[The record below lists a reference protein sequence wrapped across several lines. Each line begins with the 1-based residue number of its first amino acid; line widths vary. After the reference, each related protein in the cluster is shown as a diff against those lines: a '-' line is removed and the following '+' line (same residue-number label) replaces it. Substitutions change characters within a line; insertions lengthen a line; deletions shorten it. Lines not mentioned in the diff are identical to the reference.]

1 MKSRPI
7 LCACL
12 LLFAAPLSSQR
23 PATPGRLTVKVTPTQ
38 EAFITIDGQDTNQ
51 KTPAT
56 FAVSPGDHSVSLPGL
71 PRCKQPKTITVS
83 SGSTSLVTCDVNSG
97 WQN

>member
-23 PATPGRLTVKVTPTQ
+23 PATPGRLKVTSTQ
-38 EAFITIDGQDTNQ
+38 DASITIDGQDTNQ

-56 FAVSPGDHSVSLPGL
+56 FAVSPGDHSVSLPGV
-71 PRCKQPKTITVS
+71 PRCKAPKTITVS
-83 SGSTSLVTCDVNSG
+83 SGAPSSINCDANAG
-97 WQN
+97 WS

>member
-23 PATPGRLTVKVTPTQ
+23 PATPGRLKVTSTQ
-38 EAFITIDGQDTNQ
+38 EASITIDGQDTNQ

-56 FAVSPGDHSVSLPGL
+56 FAVSPGDHSVSLPGV
-71 PRCKQPKTITVS
+71 PRCKAPKTITVS
-83 SGSTSLVTCDVNSG
+83 SGAPSSVNCDANAG
-97 WQN
+97 WLN

>member
-23 PATPGRLTVKVTPTQ
+23 PATPGRLKVTSTQ
-38 EAFITIDGQDTNQ
+38 EASITIDGQDTNQ

-56 FAVSPGDHSVSLPGL
+56 FAVSPGDHSVSLPGV
-71 PRCKQPKTITVS
+71 PRCKAPKTITVS
-83 SGSTSLVTCDVNSG
+83 SGAPSSINCDANAG
-97 WQN
+97 WS